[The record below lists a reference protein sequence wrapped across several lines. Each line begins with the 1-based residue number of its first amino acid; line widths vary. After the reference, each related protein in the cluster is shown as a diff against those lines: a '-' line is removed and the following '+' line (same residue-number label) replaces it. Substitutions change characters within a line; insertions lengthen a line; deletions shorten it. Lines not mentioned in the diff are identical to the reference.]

1 MSPRASKPD
10 VAAATQTV
18 ARAVV
23 RQPDASERPPSRIVI
38 QFPAPAVDLGRYPVK
53 RCVGDTIDA
62 SADVFRDGHDMLRA
76 VVKYRRADGSSRRWR
91 ESELRRVDAGQG
103 GVRWAGRFDV
113 DAPGRWQYTFEA
125 WTDRFGTWR
134 DELRRKVEAGQHD
147 LAGELSEGVQLL
159 RTAEERARTQRDR
172 VVIQRALVV
181 LEDGDAEEDER
192 HAAALDTTL
201 YDAVEGDQERDDC
214 TAMDPLTLEVDR
226 MRARFGSWYE
236 MFPRSWGGLSGVEA
250 QLPRLAELGFD
261 VVYLP
266 PIHPIGH
273 TNRKGRDN
281 ALTAASGDP
290 GSPWAIGDRDGGHDA
305 IHADLGT
312 MDDLRSLTRAAGE
325 LDIDVAL
332 DFAIQASAD
341 HPWLTEH
348 PEWFHRRPDGTLKYA
363 ENPPKR
369 YQDIYNFNWDTPDW
383 RNLWDA
389 LLQVVLQWV
398 GCGVKV
404 FRVDNPHTKP
414 APFWAWL
421 IERVHAE
428 DRDVIF
434 LAEAFT
440 RRAVMRHLAKL
451 GFTQSYTYFT
461 WKNARWE
468 LTEYLVE
475 LAYSGEQEYFRPNF
489 FVNTPDILHEYLQHG
504 GRPAFEARLVLAG
517 TLSPSYGIYSGYEN
531 FENVAVR
538 EGSEEYLHSEK
549 YEIKE
554 RSLDG
559 PLLGMVQQLNLARR
573 HNPALQRL
581 DNITFMGT
589 ENEAIIAYAKQ
600 TGPNTVL
607 TVVNLD
613 PHNPQEGLAVVPAHL
628 GLPPV
633 FGVRDLLTDELFEWR
648 IGRNYV
654 RLEPGVRQAHV
665 NRVELA

>member
-23 RQPDASERPPSRIVI
+23 RQPGASERPPSRIVI

-53 RCVGDTIDA
+53 RCVGDTIAA

-76 VVKYRRADGSSRRWR
+76 VVKYRRVDGSSRHWR
-91 ESELRRVDAGQG
+91 ESELHRIDAAQG
-103 GVRWAGRFDV
+103 GVRWAGRFEV

-134 DELRRKVEAGQHD
+134 DELRRKVGAGQHD
-147 LAGELSEGVQLL
+147 LAGELSEGIQLL

-172 VVIQRALVV
+172 VVIQHALVV
-181 LEDGDAEEDER
+181 LEDGDTEEDER
-192 HAAALDTTL
+192 HAAALGTTL
-201 YDAVEGDQERDDC
+201 YDAVERDQERDGC
-214 TAMDPLTLEVDR
+214 TATDPLTLEVDR
-226 MRARFGSWYE
+226 VRARFGSWYE
-236 MFPRSWGGLSGVEA
+236 MFPRSWGGLRGVEA

-281 ALTAASGDP
+281 ALIAASGDP
-290 GSPWAIGDRDGGHDA
+290 GSPWAIGDHSGGHDA
-305 IHADLGT
+305 IHAELGR
-312 MDDLRSLTRAAGE
+312 MDDLRALTAAARE
-325 LDIDVAL
+325 LDIDIAL

-389 LLQVVLQWV
+389 LAAVVVGWV
-398 GCGVKV
+398 RCGVKV

-421 IERVHAE
+421 IEQVHAE

-440 RRAVMRHLAKL
+440 RRAVMRHLAKI

-489 FVNTPDILHEYLQHG
+489 FTNTPDILHEYLQHG

-559 PLLGMVQQLNLARR
+559 PLLGMVQRLNLARR
-573 HNPALQRL
+573 ENPALQRL

-589 ENEAIIAYAKQ
+589 ENESILAYAKQ
-600 TGPNTVL
+600 TGANTVL

-613 PHNPQEGLAVVPAHL
+613 AHNPQEGLAVVPAHL

-633 FGVRDLLTDELFEWR
+633 FGVRDLLTGEHFEWR

-665 NRVELA
+665 NRVELV